1 MSELKMKF
9 QENPRYLYYGI
20 LLAYLLSLLTIF
32 TLRVTA
38 GSGEVNVETNQIGQY
53 VGVGQNDL
61 TVSDLIYNPETG
73 IVEVD
78 VYIKKEQSMI
88 EDLPDYEFAGLVFTD
103 TDTYL
108 PQEMIQV
115 SENYYVVFFGDV
127 PKDFQALSLTVAEVK
142 EEDASADLT
151 KMRYL
156 QEDFKVDP
164 AYEIT
169 EDTLHYEEKAIAF
182 EISETENQI
191 TANQEERSVL
201 KEKIEQYKDKI
212 KENEEEKK
220 YLLSEEQAEIDSTN
234 NKLVKEIVKM
244 EQDIADLGRQN
255 SQLKEKIALAE
266 QKKDALKST
275 E

>member
-78 VYIKKEQSMI
+78 VYIKKEKSMI
-88 EDLPDYEFAGLVFTD
+88 EDLPAYEFAGLVFTD

-115 SENYYVVFFGDV
+115 SENYYVIFFGEV

-156 QEDFKVDP
+156 QEDFKVDS

-201 KEKIEQYKDKI
+201 KEKIEQYEEKI

-275 E
+275 K

>member
-182 EISETENQI
+182 EILETENQI

-201 KEKIEQYKDKI
+201 KEKIEQYEEKI
-212 KENEEEKK
+212 KANEEEKK
-220 YLLSEEQAEIDSTN
+220 YLLSEEQVEIDSTN
-234 NKLVKEIVKM
+234 NKLVKEIIKM
-244 EQDIADLGRQN
+244 EQHIADLGRQN

>member
-53 VGVGQNDL
+53 VGVGQNKL

-88 EDLPDYEFAGLVFTD
+88 EDLPAYEFAGVVFTD

-108 PQEMIQV
+108 PQEMMQV

-142 EEDASADLT
+142 EGNASENLT

-156 QEDFKVDP
+156 QEDFRSDP
-164 AYEIT
+164 DYEIT

-201 KEKIEQYKDKI
+201 KEKIEQYEEKI
-212 KENEEEKK
+212 KENEQEKK
-220 YLLSEEQAEIDSTN
+220 YLLSEEQAEIDSTT

-244 EQDIADLGRQN
+244 EQHIADLGRQN
-255 SQLKEKIALAE
+255 SQLKEKIALSE
-266 QKKDALKST
+266 QKKDALQST

>member
-38 GSGEVNVETNQIGQY
+38 GSGKVNVETNQIGQDD
-53 VGVGQNDL
+53 GVGQNDL

-127 PKDFQALSLTVAEVK
+127 PKDFQALSLTVTEVK

-151 KMRYL
+151 KVRYL

-201 KEKIEQYKDKI
+201 KEKIEQYEDKI

>member
-1 MSELKMKF
+1 MKF

-38 GSGEVNVETNQIGQY
+38 GSGKVNVETNQIGQY

-88 EDLPDYEFAGLVFTD
+88 EDLPAYEFAGLVFTD

-115 SENYYVVFFGDV
+115 SENYYVVFFGEV
-127 PKDFQALSLTVAEVK
+127 PEDFQALSLTVAEVK
-142 EEDASADLT
+142 QEDASADLT

-201 KEKIEQYKDKI
+201 KEKIEQYEDKI

>member
-88 EDLPDYEFAGLVFTD
+88 DDLPDYEFAGLVFTD

-115 SENYYVVFFGDV
+115 SENYYVVFFGEV
-127 PKDFQALSLTVAEVK
+127 PEDFQALSLTVAEVK

-191 TANQEERSVL
+191 MANQEERSVL
-201 KEKIEQYKDKI
+201 KETIERYEDKI

-234 NKLVKEIVKM
+234 NKLMKEIVKM

>member
-151 KMRYL
+151 KVRYL

-201 KEKIEQYKDKI
+201 KEKIEQYEEKI

>member
-38 GSGEVNVETNQIGQY
+38 GSGEVNVATNQIGQY

-61 TVSDLIYNPETG
+61 TVSDLIYNPETS

-78 VYIKKEQSMI
+78 VYIKKEQSAI

-108 PQEMIQV
+108 PQEIIQV
-115 SENYYVVFFGDV
+115 SENYYVIFFGDV

-156 QEDFKVDP
+156 QENFKVDP

-201 KEKIEQYKDKI
+201 KEKIEQYEEKI

-244 EQDIADLGRQN
+244 EQGIADLGRQN
-255 SQLKEKIALAE
+255 SQLKEKISLAE

>member
-88 EDLPDYEFAGLVFTD
+88 EDLPAYEFAGLVFTD

-142 EEDASADLT
+142 EGNASENLT

-156 QEDFKVDP
+156 QEDFRSDP
-164 AYEIT
+164 DYEIT
-169 EDTLHYEEKAIAF
+169 EDTLHYEEKAIVF

-201 KEKIEQYKDKI
+201 KEKIEQYEGKI
-212 KENEEEKK
+212 KENEQEKK
-220 YLLSEEQAEIDSTN
+220 YLLSEEQAEIDSTT

-244 EQDIADLGRQN
+244 EQHIADLGRQN
-255 SQLKEKIALAE
+255 SQLKEKIALSE
-266 QKKDALKST
+266 QKKDALQST

>member
-201 KEKIEQYKDKI
+201 KEKIERYEDKI

-234 NKLVKEIVKM
+234 NKLVKEIGKM

-266 QKKDALKST
+266 QKKNALKST

>member
-127 PKDFQALSLTVAEVK
+127 PKDFQALSLTVAEVN

-201 KEKIEQYKDKI
+201 KEKIEQYEEKI
-212 KENEEEKK
+212 KANEEEKK
-220 YLLSEEQAEIDSTN
+220 YLLSEEQVEIDSTN
-234 NKLVKEIVKM
+234 NKLVKEIIKM
-244 EQDIADLGRQN
+244 EQHIADLGRQN

>member
-9 QENPRYLYYGI
+9 QEKPRYLYYGI

-78 VYIKKEQSMI
+78 VYIKKEQSAI
-88 EDLPDYEFAGLVFTD
+88 EDLPTYEFAGLVFTD

-201 KEKIEQYKDKI
+201 KEKIERYEDKI

-220 YLLSEEQAEIDSTN
+220 YLLSEEQAEIESTN

>member
-127 PKDFQALSLTVAEVK
+127 PKDFQALSLTVAEMK

-201 KEKIEQYKDKI
+201 KEKIEQYEEKI

-234 NKLVKEIVKM
+234 DKLVKEIVKM
-244 EQDIADLGRQN
+244 EQVIADLGRQN

>member
-115 SENYYVVFFGDV
+115 SENYYVVFFGEV
-127 PKDFQALSLTVAEVK
+127 PEDFQALSLTVAEMK
-142 EEDASADLT
+142 EEDVSTDLT

-191 TANQEERSVL
+191 AANQEERSAL
-201 KEKIEQYKDKI
+201 KEKIEQYEDKI

-275 E
+275 K

>member
-9 QENPRYLYYGI
+9 QENPRYFYYGI

-115 SENYYVVFFGDV
+115 SENYYVIFFGDV

-191 TANQEERSVL
+191 AANQEERSAL
-201 KEKIEQYKDKI
+201 KEKIEQYEDKI

-234 NKLVKEIVKM
+234 DKLVKEIVKM
-244 EQDIADLGRQN
+244 EQVIADLGRQN

-266 QKKDALKST
+266 QKKNALKST

>member
-201 KEKIEQYKDKI
+201 KEKIEQYENKI

-220 YLLSEEQAEIDSTN
+220 YLLSEEQAEIDSTT

-244 EQDIADLGRQN
+244 EQHIADLGRQN
-255 SQLKEKIALAE
+255 SQLKEKIALSE
-266 QKKDALKST
+266 QKKDALQST

>member
-88 EDLPDYEFAGLVFTD
+88 EDLPAYEFAGLVFTD

-115 SENYYVVFFGDV
+115 SENYYVVFFGEV
-127 PKDFQALSLTVAEVK
+127 PEDFQALSLTVAEMK

-201 KEKIEQYKDKI
+201 KEKIEQYEDKI

-266 QKKDALKST
+266 QKKNALKST

>member
-9 QENPRYLYYGI
+9 QENPRYFYYGI

-201 KEKIEQYKDKI
+201 KEKIEQYEEKI

-266 QKKDALKST
+266 QKKGALKSA

>member
-53 VGVGQNDL
+53 VGVGQTDL

-88 EDLPDYEFAGLVFTD
+88 EDVPDYEFVGLVFTD

-201 KEKIEQYKDKI
+201 KEKIEQYEEKI

-266 QKKDALKST
+266 QKKNALKST

>member
-201 KEKIEQYKDKI
+201 KEKIEQYEEKI

-266 QKKDALKST
+266 QKKDALKSA

>member
-38 GSGEVNVETNQIGQY
+38 GSGKVNVETNQIGQY

-88 EDLPDYEFAGLVFTD
+88 EDLPAYEFAGLVFTD

-115 SENYYVVFFGDV
+115 SENYYVVFFGEV
-127 PKDFQALSLTVAEVK
+127 PEDFQALSLTVAEVK
-142 EEDASADLT
+142 QEDASADLT

-169 EDTLHYEEKAIAF
+169 EDMLHYEEKAIAF

-201 KEKIEQYKDKI
+201 KEKIEQYEEKI
-212 KENEEEKK
+212 KENEQEKK
-220 YLLSEEQAEIDSTN
+220 YLLSEEQAEIDSTT

-244 EQDIADLGRQN
+244 EQSIADLGRQN
-255 SQLKEKIALAE
+255 SQLKEKITLAE
-266 QKKDALKST
+266 QKKDALKNI

>member
-20 LLAYLLSLLTIF
+20 LLVYLLSLLTIF

-38 GSGEVNVETNQIGQY
+38 GSGAVNVETNQIGQY

-61 TVSDLIYNPETG
+61 TVSDLVYNPETG

-78 VYIKKEQSMI
+78 VYIKKEQSAI
-88 EDLPDYEFAGLVFTD
+88 EDLPTYEFAGLVFTD

-201 KEKIEQYKDKI
+201 KEKIEQYEEKI
-212 KENEEEKK
+212 KENEQEKK
-220 YLLSEEQAEIDSTN
+220 YLLSEEQAEIDSTT

-244 EQDIADLGRQN
+244 EQHIADLGRQN
-255 SQLKEKIALAE
+255 SQLKEKIALSE
-266 QKKDALKST
+266 QKKDALQST

>member
-156 QEDFKVDP
+156 QEDFKVDS

-201 KEKIEQYKDKI
+201 KEKIEQYEEKI

>member
-78 VYIKKEQSMI
+78 VYIKKEQSTI
-88 EDLPDYEFAGLVFTD
+88 EDLPVYEFAGLVFTD

-142 EEDASADLT
+142 EGNASENLT

-156 QEDFKVDP
+156 QEDFTIDP

-201 KEKIEQYKDKI
+201 KEKIEQYEEKI
-212 KENEEEKK
+212 KANEEEKK

-234 NKLVKEIVKM
+234 NKLLKEIIKM
-244 EQDIADLGRQN
+244 EQHIAELGRQN
-255 SQLKEKIALAE
+255 SQLKEKIALSE

>member
-9 QENPRYLYYGI
+9 QENPRYFYYGI

-88 EDLPDYEFAGLVFTD
+88 DDLPDYEFAGLVFTD

-191 TANQEERSVL
+191 TANQEERSAL
-201 KEKIEQYKDKI
+201 KEKIEQYEDKI

>member
-201 KEKIEQYKDKI
+201 KEKIEQYEEKI

-234 NKLVKEIVKM
+234 NKLLKEIIKM
-244 EQDIADLGRQN
+244 EQHIAELGRQN
-255 SQLKEKIALAE
+255 SQLKEKIALSE

>member
-9 QENPRYLYYGI
+9 QENPRYFYYGI

-88 EDLPDYEFAGLVFTD
+88 DDLPDYEFVGLVFTD

-115 SENYYVVFFGDV
+115 SENYYVVFFGEV
-127 PKDFQALSLTVAEVK
+127 PEDFQALSLTVAEMK
-142 EEDASADLT
+142 EEDVSTDLT

-191 TANQEERSVL
+191 AANQEERSVL
-201 KEKIEQYKDKI
+201 KEKIEQYEEKI

-234 NKLVKEIVKM
+234 DKLVKEIVKM

>member
-169 EDTLHYEEKAIAF
+169 EGTLHYEEKAIAF
-182 EISETENQI
+182 EILETENQI

-201 KEKIEQYKDKI
+201 KEKIEQYENKI

-234 NKLVKEIVKM
+234 NKLMKEIVKM

>member
-88 EDLPDYEFAGLVFTD
+88 DDLPDYEFVGLVFTD

-115 SENYYVVFFGDV
+115 SENYYVVFFGEV
-127 PKDFQALSLTVAEVK
+127 PEDFQALSLTVAEVK
-142 EEDASADLT
+142 QEDASADLT

-182 EISETENQI
+182 EILETENQI

-201 KEKIEQYKDKI
+201 KEKIEQYEDKI

-234 NKLVKEIVKM
+234 NK
-244 EQDIADLGRQN
+244 
-255 SQLKEKIALAE
+255 
-266 QKKDALKST
+266 
-275 E
+275 

>member
-78 VYIKKEQSMI
+78 VYIKKEQSAI
-88 EDLPDYEFAGLVFTD
+88 EDLPNYEFAGLVFTD

-201 KEKIEQYKDKI
+201 KEKIEQYEEKI

>member
-1 MSELKMKF
+1 M
-9 QENPRYLYYGI
+9 
-20 LLAYLLSLLTIF
+20 
-32 TLRVTA
+32 
-38 GSGEVNVETNQIGQY
+38 
-53 VGVGQNDL
+53 
-61 TVSDLIYNPETG
+61 
-73 IVEVD
+73 
-78 VYIKKEQSMI
+78 
-88 EDLPDYEFAGLVFTD
+88 
-103 TDTYL
+103 
-108 PQEMIQV
+108 
-115 SENYYVVFFGDV
+115 

-201 KEKIEQYKDKI
+201 KEKIERYEDKI

-266 QKKDALKST
+266 QKKNALKST

>member
-182 EISETENQI
+182 EILETEKQI

-201 KEKIEQYKDKI
+201 KEKIERYEDKI

-220 YLLSEEQAEIDSTN
+220 YLLSEEQAENDSTN
-234 NKLVKEIVKM
+234 NKLVKEIGKM

>member
-53 VGVGQNDL
+53 VGVGQNKL

-201 KEKIEQYKDKI
+201 KEKIEQYENKI

-266 QKKDALKST
+266 QKKGALKSA

>member
-88 EDLPDYEFAGLVFTD
+88 DDLPDYEFAGLVFTD

-169 EDTLHYEEKAIAF
+169 EETLHYEEKAIAF

-191 TANQEERSVL
+191 MANQEERSVL
-201 KEKIEQYKDKI
+201 KEKIEQYEDKI

-220 YLLSEEQAEIDSTN
+220 YLLSEEQAEIESTN

>member
-88 EDLPDYEFAGLVFTD
+88 EDLPAYEFAGLVFTD

-142 EEDASADLT
+142 EEDASPDLT

-191 TANQEERSVL
+191 AANQEERSVL
-201 KEKIEQYKDKI
+201 KEKIERYEDKI

-244 EQDIADLGRQN
+244 EQVIADLGRQN

>member
-201 KEKIEQYKDKI
+201 KEKIEQYEEKI

-275 E
+275 D